1 MANFTGT
8 DADEIII
15 PGFVS
20 PTVTTSGGSR
30 PSNAADVINAGG
42 GDDVIDSSGGND
54 VVTGGRGNDVAILGS
69 GDDTF
74 IWNPLDGSDTVEG
87 QRGFDTLLFNGSNAN
102 ENIEIA
108 ANGGRTTLFRD
119 VGNVTMDLA
128 GIEPAGAQALGG
140 ADTVVVNDLSGTAV
154 KQVAIDLSSAGRRR
168 QPAGH
173 RDRQRRAGQQSRH
186 RRRKRRVGDR
196 QRTARSGDHRRG
208 RSGERLAS
216 HRRPCQQRHR
226 GARPRSPPARSA

>member
-8 DADEIII
+8 DADEIIL

-42 GDDVIDSSGGND
+42 GDDVIDSAGGND

-69 GDDTF
+69 GNDTF
-74 IWNPLDGSDTVEG
+74 IWNPLDGSDTVVG
-87 QRGFDTLLFNGSNAN
+87 QGGFDTLVFNGSNAN

-119 VGNVTMDLA
+119 VGNVTMDLDGVERIA
-128 GIEPAGAQALGG
+128 LAALGG
-140 ADTVVVNDLSGTAV
+140 ADTVVVNDLAGTAV
-154 KQVAIDLSSAGRRR
+154 KQVAIDLAAQGGG
-168 QPAGH
+168 A
-173 RDRQRRAGQQSRH
+173 ASR
-186 RRRKRRVGDR
+186 
-196 QRTARSGDHRRG
+196 T
-208 RSGERLAS
+208 
-216 HRRPCQQRHR
+216 P
-226 GARPRSPPARSA
+226 